1 MKKLSAFLLFAFLV
15 LGYQP
20 FVNASP
26 VSSSIGGAYLV
37 FADKMGGEI
46 SPKTIRTQCELAVAG
61 CAKGS
66 KIFTFTL
73 VITKSGKRTTMKTNS
88 NELTA
93 AMRDLLQSLSTGDSF
108 EFKRIEAYLPNG
120 KDKVDVFA
128 KPFRVV

>member
-1 MKKLSAFLLFAFLV
+1 MKKLSVFLLFMFIV
-15 LGYQP
+15 LGSQP
-20 FVNASP
+20 IVHASP
-26 VSSSIGGAYLV
+26 VSTPIGGAYLV

-46 SPKTIRTQCELAVAG
+46 SPKMIRTQCELAVAG

-73 VITKSGKRTTMKTNS
+73 QVTKSGKRTTMKTNS

-93 AMRDLLQSLSTGDSF
+93 AMRDLLQNLSAGDRF
-108 EFKRIEAYLPNG
+108 EFKHIKAYLPNG

>member
-1 MKKLSAFLLFAFLV
+1 MFLV
-15 LGYQP
+15 LGSQP
-20 FVNASP
+20 FVNATPISSP
-26 VSSSIGGAYLV
+26 IGGAYLV

-46 SPKTIRTQCELAVAG
+46 SPQKILTQCELAVAG

-73 VITKSGKRTTMKTNS
+73 QVTKSGKRTTMKTDS
-88 NELTA
+88 NELTT
-93 AMRDLLQSLSTGDSF
+93 AMRNLLQSLSAGDRF
-108 EFKRIEAYLPNG
+108 EFKYIKAYLPNG